1 MKNKV
6 LASGLVII
14 ASIAIY
20 VATMPCLA
28 AWHQP
33 VTPNCVA

>member
-14 ASIAIY
+14 ASIAVY
-20 VATMPCLA
+20 AATMPCLA
-28 AWHQP
+28 VFHQP
-33 VTPNCVA
+33 KTPSCVA